1 MNCIFRVVSIY
12 NMDPH
17 LIFESNAFR
26 IFSKYIF
33 AKKLSSKLTE
43 NSFSKNQN
51 KLLEAD
57 VKGNEP
63 VWIYFNVYQ

>member
-1 MNCIFRVVSIY
+1 
-12 NMDPH
+12 MDPH

-63 VWIYFNVYQ
+63 V